1 MRHGFAVTD
10 DPRYLQY
17 FRLFREEKYF
27 EAHEILE
34 SLWLETKGE
43 QRVFYQG
50 LIQLA
55 AALVHFQK
63 GNLDGARELVQN
75 ASKHFLPYLPKYG
88 GVEISLILK
97 EFEKFLAE
105 WSKNP
110 SQPLRAK
117 KFIPQPDLKP

>member
-1 MRHGFAVTD
+1 MTD

-17 FRLFREEKYF
+17 FSLFHEEKYF
-27 EAHEILE
+27 EAHEVLE
-34 SLWLETKGE
+34 SLWRETKGE
-43 QRVFYQG
+43 EREFYQG

-63 GNLDGARELVQN
+63 RNLAGARELVRN
-75 ASKHFLPYLPKYG
+75 ASKHFLPYPLVYR

-97 EFEKFLAE
+97 EFEKFLVE

-110 SQPLRAK
+110 GQPSRAK
-117 KFIPQPDLKP
+117 KFIPQLDLKP